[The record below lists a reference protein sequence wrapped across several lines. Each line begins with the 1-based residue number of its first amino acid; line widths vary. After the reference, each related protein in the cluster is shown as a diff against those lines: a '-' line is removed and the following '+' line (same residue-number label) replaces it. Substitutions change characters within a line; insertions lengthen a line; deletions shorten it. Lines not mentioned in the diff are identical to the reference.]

1 MSEHSAEKDAG
12 LIAAVKDVC
21 WRAQRYGATEDGDT
35 AYYLVTKGAM
45 HRLVAACPGAA
56 FRSDDSATIP
66 DRDAEIVALRAAGY
80 HVMRQGTWDNH
91 TRELAVLR
99 NENRWLRE
107 EKEHHEKWL
116 AGILDE
122 SRRLQ
127 DRFNRITAAMALS
140 GVEWSTIA
148 DLLGDES

>member
-1 MSEHSAEKDAG
+1 MGDAEKD
-12 LIAAVKDVC
+12 
-21 WRAQRYGATEDGDT
+21 
-35 AYYLVTKGAM
+35 
-45 HRLVAACPGAA
+45 
-56 FRSDDSATIP
+56 
-66 DRDAEIVALRAAGY
+66 ALRAAGY

-91 TRELAVLR
+91 SRELAVLR

-127 DRFNRITAAMALS
+127 DRFNRITAAMAVS
-140 GVEWSTIA
+140 GVEWSAIA
-148 DLLGDES
+148 ELLGDTPPERNDA